1 MSTTPVV
8 KTVGPRS
15 DLIKKDVYR
24 EDVLAAANSYMTQ
37 NPVVSKAGEYI
48 KDRANDPRG
57 ILEGV
62 TGSIKSTGTG
72 LEMDAGG
79 MRKRLMGT
87 LGVGSFINDLT
98 ESMKVDFLSTMMG
111 VEGADAKMLINDI
124 EYAMSGGTDA
134 LSAVG
139 IADTINRLT
148 GNSGLVKFL
157 DIGGQVGIVRYLS
170 EMLGDMG
177 AFEAIDELL
186 ATIKDEK
193 EKNAMLEEVTL
204 RAARMGDLEAVEHY
218 VDAMGQGRAYAIRE
232 PLCEAIVSYFRFP
245 YENQLPWLTYGEKI
259 SSLLSKIDSGWW
271 KDERNENGADLRY
284 FSLCSED
291 AYTAL
296 TSLPTVD
303 RPINE
308 IIVAMTIAGS
318 VVKSEGVDMILRT
331 SFPQVPTW
339 STQ

>member
-1 MSTTPVV
+1 MSTTPNV
-8 KTVGPRS
+8 KTFGPRN
-15 DLIKKDVYR
+15 DLIKKDIYR
-24 EDVLAAANSYMTQ
+24 EDVLSAANSYMTQ

-57 ILEGV
+57 LLEGV

-72 LEMDAGG
+72 IELDASG

-98 ESMKVDFLSTMMG
+98 DSMKTDFMSTMLG
-111 VEGADAKMLINDI
+111 VEGADAKVLINDI
-124 EYAMSGGTDA
+124 EYAMAGGTDA

-157 DIGGQVGIVRYLS
+157 DIGGQVGIVRYLTT
-170 EMLGDMG
+170 MLGDIG
-177 AFEAIDELL
+177 AFEAIDELI

-204 RAARMGDLEAVEHY
+204 RAARMGDLDGVEHY
-218 VDAMGQGRAYAIRE
+218 VDAMGSGRAYAIRE
-232 PLCEAIVSYFRFP
+232 PLCEAIVAYFRFP
-245 YENQLPWLTYGEKI
+245 FENQQPWFVYGERIVAIMNKV
-259 SSLLSKIDSGWW
+259 DVGWW
-271 KDERNENGADLRY
+271 SDERNPNGGDLRY

-291 AYTAL
+291 AFTAL
-296 TSLPTVD
+296 SNLPTLD
-303 RPINE
+303 RPDNE
-308 IIVAMTIAGS
+308 IIVVMTIAGS

-339 STQ
+339 SNQ